1 MEIRLARADDAIGIV
16 SVIRNG
22 LASSLLEKIIYGC
35 SGVTK
40 YVYDLIKL
48 PVFLSDTIYIVA
60 VAEDQ
65 VVGCVELRFFRD
77 EIFLNY
83 IGVHSNFKSRGIG
96 NRLLK
101 AALNKINQDRY
112 TKMRLDVFSYN
123 TIARTWYESLEFQ
136 HEYSIGWWDIPIWE
150 LDDSASP
157 IIKGYPQAQVCQEK
171 FGFSQFSL
179 ITQNGEYSVGRIGH
193 NWFRL
198 TQLNALMDSG
208 VANALSHLDAGR
220 RILALIQEGQMPP
233 SVAENSQRV
242 AGTERMCI
250 ELKRLVQNLN
260 KYGNGNYRSYRDNT
274 RRQ

>member
-1 MEIRLARADDAIGIV
+1 MRNVMEIRLARAEDAIGIV
-16 SVIRNG
+16 TVIRNG
-22 LASSLLEKIIYGC
+22 FASSLLEKIIYGC

-40 YVYDLIKL
+40 YIQDLIKL

-60 VAEDQ
+60 VTEDQ

-83 IGVHSNFKSRGIG
+83 ISVVSNFRLRGIG
-96 NRLLK
+96 NRLLE
-101 AALNKINQDRY
+101 AALNSIDQDRY
-112 TKMRLDVFSYN
+112 TKLRLDVFSHN
-123 TIARTWYESLEFQ
+123 TIARTWYESLGFQ
-136 HEYSIGWWDIPIWE
+136 YEYSIGWWDIPIWE
-150 LDDSASP
+150 LDDSASA
-157 IIKGYPQAQVCQEK
+157 IITGYPQAQACQEK

-198 TQLNALMDSG
+198 IQSNALIDPG
-208 VANALSHLDAGR
+208 VAKTLSHLDADR
-220 RILALIQEGQMPP
+220 HILALIQEGQMPP

-250 ELKRLVQNLN
+250 ELKRLV
-260 KYGNGNYRSYRDNT
+260 
-274 RRQ
+274 

>member
-1 MEIRLARADDAIGIV
+1 MRNVMEIRLARADDAIGIV
-16 SVIRNG
+16 TVIRNG

-40 YVYDLIKL
+40 YIQDLIKL
-48 PVFLSDTIYIVA
+48 PVFLSDTMYIVA
-60 VAEDQ
+60 VTEDQ

-83 IGVHSNFKSRGIG
+83 ISVVSNFRSRGIG
-96 NRLLK
+96 NRLLE
-101 AALNKINQDRY
+101 AALNSIDQNRY
-112 TKMRLDVFSYN
+112 TKLRLDVFSQN
-123 TIARTWYESLEFQ
+123 TIARTWYESLGFQ
-136 HEYSIGWWDIPIWE
+136 YEYSVGWWDIPIWE
-150 LDDSASP
+150 LDDSTSA
-157 IIKGYPQAQVCQEK
+157 IITGYPQAQVCQEK

-198 TQLNALMDSG
+198 IQSNALIDPG
-208 VANALSHLDAGR
+208 VAKTLSHLDADR
-220 RILALIQEGQMPP
+220 HILALIQEGQMPP

-250 ELKRLVQNLN
+250 ELKRLV
-260 KYGNGNYRSYRDNT
+260 
-274 RRQ
+274 